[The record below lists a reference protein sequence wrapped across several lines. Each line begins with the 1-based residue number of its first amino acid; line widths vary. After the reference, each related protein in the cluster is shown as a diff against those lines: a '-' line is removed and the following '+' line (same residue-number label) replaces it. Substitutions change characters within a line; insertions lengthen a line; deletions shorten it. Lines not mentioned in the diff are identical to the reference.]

1 MKIGQTGE
9 RAQKR
14 EMDQTRS
21 PNGAFVLKIMLEV
34 KTVIGWHAMKEMP
47 TTTEIIN
54 QINHDKGATIAPCMV
69 YTKMGI

>member
-21 PNGAFVLKIMLEV
+21 PDGEFVLKIMLEV
-34 KTVIGWHAMKEMP
+34 KTVIGWHANERDA
-47 TTTEIIN
+47 
-54 QINHDKGATIAPCMV
+54 NHDRDNQSNKS
-69 YTKMGI
+69 

>member
-14 EMDQTRS
+14 EMDQTD
-21 PNGAFVLKIMLEV
+21 GAFVLKIMLEV